1 MKFSLRTFGEIAL
14 LDSAERQ
21 IAFPKKALLILA
33 YLLASD
39 NKSISRASMARFL
52 WGEGDIAN
60 SLANLRKLVSRI
72 KGRQSDLKAE
82 FLTFDDTDIHLG
94 CGSVSSDI
102 IPMRTDTPGTPA
114 ENLAVFAR
122 SLHSKFLEKANCRS
136 RAFLDWRESERR
148 RHLEALKAALDALVN
163 SPAAEGAAANIKE
176 AALLLFE
183 AEPQDEKTHRILL
196 KAFDIEGDLEQLKAM
211 FARRRDLAPSW
222 PATLPAAPNSQKP
235 LSSAQSPYGIG
246 AAAQSDTAMRPVI
259 RIPRLALLPP
269 GNDSEDITAIM
280 VASAL
285 IEDITLGFCAL
296 HSLRVIAPY
305 SAIQISRQGE
315 NQLAL
320 FERYDI
326 NYVLETQLSVSNSD
340 LSLFT
345 QLISLPGNE
354 VVWAE
359 RFNFGK
365 LDMVRNKRDISR
377 QIVLAA
383 AAEVERHEMTRAYFE
398 HNPAAYHRYLVGQQ
412 YLHRLTLPNMRRART
427 ELKAALRQSADF
439 APALSSVARTYSKEW
454 LLTAR
459 GDDELLKSAE
469 DFAMRAIAIRND
481 LSDGYR
487 ELGVVRLFRGSI
499 DESVEALEMAESL
512 SPHHADVIA
521 DHADTLVHFSQPR
534 LALEKI
540 QHAMELNPIN
550 PDSYLWTAAGANYA
564 LGQFQT
570 ALDHIGQMADPS
582 LADRLAAASWAM
594 LGHQDEARM
603 LVRRVRETNPD
614 FDVDRWLSLIPSK
627 EEWHRDL
634 YREGLK
640 KAGF

>member
-1 MKFSLRTFGEIAL
+1 MEFSLRTFGEVAL
-14 LDSAERQ
+14 LDGDERQ
-21 IAFPKKALLILA
+21 IGFPKKALLILA

-39 NKSISRASMARFL
+39 SKSTSRTSMARFL
-52 WGEGDIAN
+52 WGDGDIAN
-60 SLANLRKLVSRI
+60 SLTNLRKLISRI
-72 KGRQSDLKAE
+72 KSRQSGLKME
-82 FLTFDDTDIHLG
+82 FLIFDDTDIHLVP
-94 CGSVSSDI
+94 GSVVSEVM
-102 IPMRTDTPGTPA
+102 PFRTGAPENPA
-114 ENLAVFAR
+114 KNIAILARGLNL
-122 SLHSKFLEKANCRS
+122 KFLEGANCQT
-136 RAFLDWRESERR
+136 RAFLDWREGERR
-148 RHLEALKAALDALVN
+148 RHLAMLKETLDAVAKPRAADGYAAL
-163 SPAAEGAAANIKE
+163 IKE

-183 AEPQDEKTHRILL
+183 AEPQDETTHRILL
-196 KAFDIEGDLEQLKAM
+196 KAFDVEGGLEQLKRM
-211 FARRRDLAPSW
+211 FSRRGNLAPSW
-222 PATLPAAPNSQKP
+222 LAAVTAAPRPQISAASAR
-235 LSSAQSPYGIG
+235 SSAG
-246 AAAQSDTAMRPVI
+246 ATPQHDIATQPI
-259 RIPRLALLPP
+259 LRIPRLALLPP
-269 GNDSEDITAIM
+269 GNDSADIAATM
-280 VASAL
+280 VASSL
-285 IEDITLGFCAL
+285 VEDITLGFCAL
-296 HSLRVIAPY
+296 HSVRVIAPY
-305 SAIQISRQGE
+305 SAVQISRQSE

-320 FERYDI
+320 FKRYDI
-326 NYVLETQLSVSNSD
+326 NYVLETRLSGRDRD
-340 LSLFT
+340 LSLFA
-345 QLISLPGNE
+345 QLISLPSNE

-365 LDMVRNKRDISR
+365 LDLARNKHDMSR
-377 QIVLAA
+377 QIVLAV

-412 YLHRLTLPNMRRART
+412 YLHRLTLPNMRRARK

-459 GDDELLKSAE
+459 GDDGLLKSAE
-469 DFAMRAIAIRND
+469 DFATRAIAIRSD

-487 ELGVVRLFRGSI
+487 ELGVVKLFQGAI
-499 DESVEALEMAESL
+499 DESVEALEVAESF

-521 DHADTLVHFSQPR
+521 DHADTLVHFSRPG

-550 PDSYLWTAAGANYA
+550 PDSYLWTAAGANYT

-570 ALDHIGQMADPS
+570 ALDYIGQMADPS

-614 FDVDRWLSLIPSK
+614 FDVDRWLSLVPSK
-627 EEWHRDL
+627 EQWHKDL